1 MKKILF
7 AFVLSLGLVASYAQS
22 NTTNSKTEVAQTNAK
37 TVKIKVDGMSCQQ
50 MCANGID
57 KKLKS
62 TDGIQESKTTLESGM
77 SIVTF
82 DASKISEKEIVSI
95 IEKRNYKAKVVKK

>member
-7 AFVLSLGLVASYAQS
+7 AFVLSLGLVSTYSQ
-22 NTTNSKTEVAQTNAK
+22 NTTSTTKSEVSQTSAK

-57 KKLKS
+57 KKLKT
-62 TDGIQESKTTLESGM
+62 TDGVQESKTTLESGM
-77 SIVTF
+77 SIVTY
-82 DASKISEKEIVSI
+82 DASKISPKEIVSI
-95 IEKRNYKAKVVKK
+95 IEKRNYKAKVVKN

>member
-1 MKKILF
+1 MKNIILI
-7 AFVLSLGLVASYAQS
+7 FVLSLGLSTMYGQTSNADTKSETT
-22 NTTNSKTEVAQTNAK
+22 NTTMK

-62 TDGIQESKTTLESGM
+62 TDGIKSSKTTLESGM

-82 DASKISEKEIVSI
+82 DASKISSKEIVTM
-95 IEKRNYKAKVVKK
+95 IEERKYKAKVIK

>member
-1 MKKILF
+1 MKNILLI
-7 AFVLSLGLVASYAQS
+7 FVLSLGLSTMYGQTS
-22 NTTNSKTEVAQTNAK
+22 SIDTKSETTNTTMK

-62 TDGIQESKTTLESGM
+62 TDGIKSSKTTLESGM

-82 DASKISEKEIVSI
+82 DASKISSKEIVTM
-95 IEKRNYKAKVVKK
+95 IEERKYKAKVIK

>member
-1 MKKILF
+1 MKKIVLF
-7 AFVLSLGLVASYAQS
+7 FILNFAMVSVFAQNNLASAATVAS
-22 NTTNSKTEVAQTNAK
+22 QTNTK

-62 TDGIQESKTTLESGM
+62 TTGVQESKTTLESGM
-77 SIVTF
+77 SIVSY
-82 DASKISEKEIVSI
+82 DPSKISPKEIVSI
-95 IEKRNYKAKVVKK
+95 IEKRNYKAKLLKD

>member
-1 MKKILF
+1 MKNILLI
-7 AFVLSLGLVASYAQS
+7 FVLSLGLSTMYGQTS
-22 NTTNSKTEVAQTNAK
+22 STDTKSETTNTTMK

-62 TDGIQESKTTLESGM
+62 TEGVKESKTTLESGM
-77 SIVTF
+77 SVVTF
-82 DASKISEKEIVSI
+82 DASKISPKEIVSL
-95 IEKRNYKAKVVKK
+95 IEQRKYKAKVMK

>member
-1 MKKILF
+1 MKNIILF
-7 AFVLSLGLVASYAQS
+7 FLLSFAFLNLSAQS
-22 NTTNSKTEVAQTNAK
+22 NVSNNGNAQTNTK

-62 TDGIQESKTTLESGM
+62 TAGIETSKTTLESGM
-77 SIVTF
+77 SIVTY
-82 DASKISEKEIVSI
+82 DPAKISSQDIVNI
-95 IEKRNYKAKVVKK
+95 IEKRNYKAKVIKQ